1 MGNPI
6 LRRTAQAFT
15 KEEITSSSTKELVN
29 NMLATMRKADGI
41 GLAAPQVGVAK
52 QLVVIRKLTII
63 IYFKIIPNES
73 GVIITMINYSHYWT

>member
-63 IYFKIIPNES
+63 IYFKIIPKAS
-73 GVIITMINYSHYWT
+73 GVIITMINHSHYWI